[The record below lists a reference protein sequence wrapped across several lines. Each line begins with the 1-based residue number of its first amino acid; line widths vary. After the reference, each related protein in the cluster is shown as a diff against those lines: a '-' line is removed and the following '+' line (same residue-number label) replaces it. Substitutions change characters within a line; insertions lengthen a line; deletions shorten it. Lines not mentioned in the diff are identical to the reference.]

1 MSRDEQYRNSFV
13 QYIQQSADSERWGL
27 IADRLQLS
35 GPLAI
40 RYVKIRYADCYTV
53 SLLSELGNLYKVR
66 GVLLQIFSSTS
77 VYTNIDIAQLKID
90 LNSSNSV
97 QIYPKLSSIDIE
109 VGGNV
114 SGKKGKQL

>member
-35 GPLAI
+35 GPLAV

-53 SLLSELGNLYKVR
+53 SLLFELGNLYKIHS
-66 GVLLQIFSSTS
+66 VLLRIFSSTS
-77 VYTNIDIAQLKID
+77 VYTNINITQLKINF
-90 LNSSNSV
+90 NSSNSV
-97 QIYPKLSSIDIE
+97 
-109 VGGNV
+109 
-114 SGKKGKQL
+114 